1 MAIPDL
7 PPRYGT
13 PTDSAILQARAV
25 GSALRK
31 FSSLARSGVLQGFNC
46 NPAGS
51 LAVDFP
57 RAYWRDD
64 DPIGPQAMLP
74 DISPIAHRRCRNNGS
89 SGPTSN

>member
-7 PPRYGT
+7 PARCGT

-31 FSSLARSGVLQGFNC
+31 FSSLTRNGVHQGFKC
-46 NPAGS
+46 NPARS
-51 LAVDFP
+51 LAADFP

-64 DPIGPQAMLP
+64 DPIGPQAML
-74 DISPIAHRRCRNNGS
+74 CLLY
-89 SGPTSN
+89 TSDAADDSVYV